1 MAQDP
6 PVAGRPG
13 DSRAVIIGCG
23 DLAIN
28 AAHLIG
34 RRHDLLL
41 TDIDPARLQAAR
53 NQLETEGIIVDAVQT
68 DIADPASV
76 ARLAAHAEPGPPIAA
91 IAHVAALAPSAG
103 DWRRLMEVNLI
114 GPHLVARHIG
124 PLIEPGGVAV
134 FVASLAGH
142 VMDVSADLRTVL
154 RDPLQPDFMA
164 RLEQADATPITATL
178 AYVYSKAALI
188 EFCETL
194 AVAWGPRHVRAI
206 SVSPGLI
213 QSEMGRRERQHNP
226 ATTRMSDDTPLRRE
240 GTVAEAVAV
249 IDFAASPQASF
260 LNGTDILVDGGLMAA
275 ARAAKRAKP
284 GA

>member
-1 MAQDP
+1 
-6 PVAGRPG
+6 
-13 DSRAVIIGCG
+13 
-23 DLAIN
+23 
-28 AAHLIG
+28 
-34 RRHDLLL
+34 
-41 TDIDPARLQAAR
+41 
-53 NQLETEGIIVDAVQT
+53 
-68 DIADPASV
+68 
-76 ARLAAHAEPGPPIAA
+76 
-91 IAHVAALAPSAG
+91 
-103 DWRRLMEVNLI
+103 MEVNLI

-194 AVAWGPRHVRAI
+194 AVAWGPRHVR
-206 SVSPGLI
+206 
-213 QSEMGRRERQHNP
+213 RERQHNP